1 MNGDA
6 LPREAALK
14 FLAAWQRHRTSLE
27 EGLADS
33 QAQLIQ
39 IEEALES
46 LEVLESRLTEERK
59 VLSPFGRL
67 QRWLR
72 GRKGGSHE

>member
-39 IEEALES
+39 IEEALEA
-46 LEVLESRLTEERK
+46 LEVLESRLTEQRK
-59 VLSPFGRL
+59 ALSPLGL
-67 QRWLR
+67 WKRWLSKR
-72 GRKGGSHE
+72 RGSHE